1 MPKSNIFVSIE
12 RRLDMNK
19 HFTPAISEEKFAAWL
34 DGMLPNEEMNRIDLL
49 VESDSM
55 LHQLRETNALVDA
68 AISNF
73 NDADI
78 QKLPE
83 IDASA
88 FELPAVSKNCISQL
102 VNLSPDPTDDL
113 LIAAC
118 ANDDVMFVDNN
129 LSADELTK
137 NTQQES
143 NLEGEQFDGA
153 SDLSNIINDE
163 I

>member
-1 MPKSNIFVSIE
+1 
-12 RRLDMNK
+12 MNK

-102 VNLSPDPTDDL
+102 VNLSSIMTNVAVL
-113 LIAAC
+113 
-118 ANDDVMFVDNN
+118 
-129 LSADELTK
+129 
-137 NTQQES
+137 
-143 NLEGEQFDGA
+143 
-153 SDLSNIINDE
+153 
-163 I
+163 